1 MNNQRIL
8 FLTTQ
13 LPFPPKSG
21 GTIKSWNYVQFLAK
35 NYRLS
40 VASLLKDD
48 DENHVENFKQAI
60 QLDHFVGEKLS
71 VERTPLN
78 LVKSYFLSPCLNVFR
93 NYAPAFS
100 HQVNELLQS
109 TDAVIVDHYEVFQY
123 VAKNFNGRV
132 IMHTHN
138 AEFMLWQRMSELTN
152 NPIKKLILKIEAI
165 RVKKY
170 ETVIFNQS
178 DLIYST
184 PSDIELYKRY
194 GFSTKKHQITYHLG
208 NDTLLQL
215 PDLNFNSTE
224 KAVTFIGTLSWE
236 PNIDGICWFI
246 DSCWNSIK
254 NKHPECKLYILGKS
268 PDERIYKAAKKDP
281 QIIFTGFVKE
291 LDTYLQKTR
300 VYIAPLRF
308 GSGMKVK
315 VLEGLYR
322 GTPCVTT
329 SVGAEG
335 LNVRNG
341 EEILIADE
349 PEGFTRNCLTLL
361 EDEQTWNKLRSNA
374 RSVAKKEYLW
384 VDLFKRMNQP
394 MQALL
399 KEANEQ

>member
-184 PSDIELYKRY
+184 PSDIELYKRH

-224 KAVTFIGTLSWE
+224 KAITFIGTLSWE

-384 VDLFKRMNQP
+384 VDLFKRMNEP

-399 KEANEQ
+399 KEANVR

>member
-40 VASLLKDD
+40 IASLLKDD

-60 QLDHFVGEKLS
+60 QLDYFVGEKLS

-78 LVKSYFLSPCLNVFR
+78 LLKSYFFSPCLNVFR
-93 NYAPAFS
+93 NYSPAFS

-152 NPIKKLILKIEAI
+152 NPIKKLVLKIEAI

-184 PSDIELYKRY
+184 PSDIELYKRH

-224 KAVTFIGTLSWE
+224 KAITFIGTLSWE

-349 PEGFTRNCLTLL
+349 PEGFTRACLNLL
-361 EDEQTWNKLRSNA
+361 EDEQTWNKLRCNA

-384 VDLFKRMNQP
+384 VDLFERMNQS

-399 KEANEQ
+399 KEANVR